1 MKRDMDLIRLI
12 LLELEKADPH
22 DVFRP
27 DICGYQDKEINY
39 HLELLISAGLVTGN
53 MNYASDMRASPVVRL
68 EMEGHDLL
76 DNIRTDTIWTKT
88 KTFLSSK
95 GVTTVSVEVLK
106 TAAQYIVKRQL
117 GVD

>member
-12 LLELEKADPH
+12 LLELEKSDPH
-22 DVFRP
+22 DVFCP
-27 DICGYQDKEINY
+27 DISGYQDKEINY
-39 HLELLISAGLVTGN
+39 HLELLISAGLVTGD
-53 MNYASDMRASPVVRL
+53 MNYAWGMRSSPVVRL

-88 KTFLSSK
+88 KTFLGSK

-106 TAAQYIVKRQL
+106 TAAQYILKREL